1 LLGSGNE
8 PDDHAIGR
16 FRGGL
21 TTKTHALVDGRGQ
34 PLVLPLTTGDAR
46 DSPAL
51 AVLLDQIRIP
61 RCCSGRRRT
70 TPDALRGDK
79 ACSAK
84 AHRENLRARDVKVV
98 IPEKTDQR
106 ANRESRG
113 SRGGGPV
120 DFDAEDHNNRNV
132 VD

>member
-1 LLGSGNE
+1 MLGSGNE

-16 FRGGL
+16 FRGGP
-21 TTKTHALVDGRGQ
+21 TTKTHALVAVRGL
-34 PLVLPLTTGDAR
+34 PLVLILTTGDAR

-70 TPDALRGDK
+70 TPDAMRGDK
-79 ACSAK
+79 ACLAK

-113 SRGGGPV
+113 SRGGWPV
-120 DFDAEDHNNRNV
+120 DFDAEDNNNRNV
-132 VD
+132 ID